1 MCQINADTLNVLYR
15 YKEVSQLQHSYY
27 SLPTATIPVVTP
39 HIAIVWQTK
48 CDLMMCINRV
58 LGVFT
63 ILCVHTKITCNSD

>member
-1 MCQINADTLNVLYR
+1 MCQINVDAINVLHR
-15 YKEVSQLQHSYY
+15 YKEVSQLQHSCF

-63 ILCVHTKITCNSD
+63 ILCAHAKITCNSD